1 MCGIWASFRI
11 EATERV
17 IDAVSHRGPDG
28 RGWEV
33 HETSQGKINLGHR
46 RLAIIDTRAIGIQPM
61 KDSKGRFT
69 VVFNGEIYNFS
80 QLRSELEE
88 TGVNFLTN
96 TDTEVLLEAYQA
108 WGRHCLNRLKGM
120 FAFAIWDRDKNTLFI
135 ARDRFG
141 IKPLFWS
148 RIGAGIA
155 FASEARQ
162 FLEVENFP
170 RKLNVETAFAF
181 LSYGMLYHTDE
192 TLFQNIHQVPAGCFA
207 EIQLEQFQEECE
219 VEFQSWYQI
228 SHQSETD
235 LDPETAAEQ
244 FLQLISTSIA
254 EHKVSDVDVGFS
266 LSGGMDSSLL
276 TVLGREGE
284 RANKTFS
291 AVHDDPTVSEELYI
305 RSVVEATGVE
315 SFYTKPSATCF
326 AANFDKLI
334 EIQETPISSTS
345 VFAQWSV
352 YRLAANN
359 EIKVMI
365 DGQGADEFLAGY
377 PTAFPFF
384 LADNLK
390 EGRLIYVLECMLKM
404 AADQKV
410 PITRQTMQLIN
421 ALIPESTRTV
431 VRSIKGIH
439 RPSWMGEVFDEFR
452 SPLPNTRSLDDLR
465 RTQMTSTSLPKIL
478 HCLDRNSMSHSV
490 EARVPMLDS
499 TLVDFAFSLP
509 HGQLLQGSKSKLI
522 LIRLANDILP
532 KMILDRKVKSAFS
545 TPSQEWLK
553 HECSEVVENSIRKLP
568 SLLPSFFQEKALL
581 KVSDPDQ
588 TWRLASFASWLNTFE
603 VTD

>member
-61 KDSKGRFT
+61 KDTKGRFT
-69 VVFNGEIYNFS
+69 VVFNGEIYNFRE
-80 QLRSELEE
+80 LRSELEE
-88 TGVNFLTN
+88 MGVSFRTN

-108 WGRHCLNRLKGM
+108 WGRHCLSRLKGM
-120 FAFAIWDRDKNTLFI
+120 FAFAIWDRDKNVLFV

-148 RIGAGIA
+148 RIGTGIA

-181 LSYGMLYHTDE
+181 LSYGLLYHTDD
-192 TLFQNIHQVPAGCFA
+192 TLFENIHQVPAGCFA
-207 EIQLEQFQEECE
+207 EIQLEQSQEVCE
-219 VEFQSWYQI
+219 FEFQNWYQI
-228 SHQSETD
+228 SCQSLKD
-235 LDPETAAEQ
+235 LDPEKAAEQ
-244 FLQLISTSIA
+244 FLQLINTSIT

-276 TVLGREGE
+276 TVLGREDD
-284 RANKTFS
+284 RAKKTFS
-291 AVHDDPTVSEELYI
+291 AIHDDPTVSEEPYI
-305 RSVVEATGVE
+305 RAVVEATGVE
-315 SFYTKPSATCF
+315 SFYTKPDATCF
-326 AANFDKLI
+326 ATNFDKLI
-334 EIQETPISSTS
+334 EIQEAPISSTS

-352 YRLAANN
+352 YRLAAENK
-359 EIKVMI
+359 IKVII

-384 LADNLK
+384 LADKLK
-390 EGRLIYVLECMLKM
+390 EGQLIYVLECMSKM

-410 PITRQTMQLIN
+410 PISRQTMQLIN
-421 ALIPESTRTV
+421 ALIPESARTV
-431 VRSIKGIH
+431 VRGIKGIH
-439 RPSWMGEVFDEFR
+439 RPSWMGAVFDEFR
-452 SPLPNTRSLDDLR
+452 SPLPNIRSLDDLR
-465 RTQMTSTSLPKIL
+465 RAQMTSTSLPKIL

-499 TLVDFAFSLP
+499 ALVDFAFSLP
-509 HGQLLQGSKSKLI
+509 EDQMLQGSKSKLI
-522 LIRLANDILP
+522 LRRLAKDILP
-532 KMILDRKVKSAFS
+532 KIILDRKVKSAFS

-553 HECSEVVENSIRKLP
+553 HGCAEAVENSIRKLP
-568 SLLPSFFQEKALL
+568 SLLPSFFEEKALS
-581 KVSDPDQ
+581 KVNDPDQ
-588 TWRLASFASWLNTFE
+588 IWRLASFASWLNTFE